1 MSDAAER
8 RQRTERWAVAAVIG
22 LIVVLTLIGC
32 VASSFNSDND
42 PHHDLES
49 IAQCE
54 ARVSKL
60 LKAPATANFDSS
72 TTTDGTEWTVTGTI
86 DSENGFGA
94 SVRSDY
100 QCTVVMNSNNT
111 ATTTVDYLRE

>member
-1 MSDAAER
+1 MTDATQR
-8 RQRTERWAVAAVIG
+8 RQRIDRWAIAAVIG
-22 LIVVLTLIGC
+22 LIVILGVVSC
-32 VASSFNSDND
+32 VASCFKRD

-54 ARVSKL
+54 ARISKL

-72 TTTDGTEWTVTGTI
+72 TTTDGTGWTVTGTV
-86 DSENGFGA
+86 DSENSFGA
-94 SVRSDY
+94 NVRSDY

-111 ATTTVDYLRE
+111 ATTTVDYLNE